1 MERYNRQVYQR
12 NVNTRWLKKFLN
24 KEQRSNRL
32 QTESIRQYNLN
43 ISSPQYIIYMLF
55 IFEIHTHKL
64 EV

>member
-1 MERYNRQVYQR
+1 MERYNRQVYHR
-12 NVNTRWLKKFLN
+12 NVNTRWLKKFLD

-55 IFEIHTHKL
+55 VFEIHTHNL